1 MKTRFLSLCLV
12 LTLLV
17 GCAFNSVWKIEPEV
31 ALDAPSTDLTI
42 PLGTPIVV
50 HAHSIFV
57 DETDGIRMDLMYSD
71 GDHTFSQPMNVLLQD
86 TENVLWVG
94 DTQWLAPQPG
104 EYELYVVLTTPQ
116 ENAESEHVEVTVL
129 AGPPSAT
136 LTPAAIPPSPL
147 LTLTADKTSLIA
159 GECTYL
165 RWSVANLQPQSID
178 LNGQPVPPQ
187 GEMQICPCQT
197 MTYDLI
203 VFAGDKYAQSVT
215 VQVSGSCAMPTVT
228 PIPAPVIQF
237 WADTNPLKAGS
248 CTFLHWAVSNASQV
262 FLNGNQTAQTGQ
274 QQVCLCSST
283 TYVLDVI
290 GQDGN
295 KYQQT
300 RTIDVSGSC
309 VTPPP
314 PQDTTPPPVP
324 TPLSPGNL
332 DPNTTPVTAYCPLT
346 LRWQAVSDPSGVTYS
361 VILQEKAPNGEWTT
375 VGSWDNLTTAQKD
388 IHGVAE
394 CDYSAHR
401 WQVRARDGAGNW
413 SNWSSWMYYVSPVP

>member
-42 PLGTPIVV
+42 PLGTSIVV

-71 GDHTFSQPMNVLLQD
+71 GDHTLSQPMNVSLQD

-94 DTQWLAPQPG
+94 DTQWLASQPG

-136 LTPAAIPPSPL
+136 LTPAAILPSPL

-324 TPLSPGNL
+324 APLSPGSGNESNPP
-332 DPNTTPVTAYCPLT
+332 DQYCPLT
-346 LRWQAVSDPSGVTYS
+346 LQWYPVSDPSGVTYR
-361 VILQEKAPNGEWTT
+361 LQLDKNTGGGWATIGTWETSATEYAVPN
-375 VGSWDNLTTAQKD
+375 NALF
-388 IHGVAE
+388 
-394 CDYSAHR
+394 CDYTAYR
-401 WQVRARDGAGNW
+401 WRVRAVDGAGNSSDW
-413 SNWSSWMYYVSPVP
+413 SVWFYFEMPIP